1 MSLYENIKSLC
12 DRNHIAVTR
21 LEAELGFAR
30 GSIGKIRQQK
40 SMKADRLD
48 KIADYFGVSVEY
60 LMTGEHPPVYHF
72 DPETARIAQDIF
84 DNPDLHFLFKSAR
97 TTSSKNIKILSEL
110 LETLEKTEAGDNNDP
125 A

>member
-1 MSLYENIKSLC
+1 MDSVE
-12 DRNHIAVTR
+12 RVIAICKERGIAISR
-21 LEAELGFAR
+21 LEKDCGFGNGYIR
-30 GSIGKIRQQK
+30 GLREGKFP
-40 SMKADRLD
+40 ANRLY
-48 KIADYFGVSVEY
+48 KIADYLNVPADY
-60 LMTGEHPPVYHF
+60 LLTGELPTLYHF